1 MPGLHRA
8 PVDPGS
14 LPPEYWNSFE
24 PLYTNPDP
32 PHQHSHP
39 SQPPQL
45 QQIQPAPPQ
54 QQHATPMGIS
64 WDHPMFSQTPQS
76 RSPLPTPQEQNHGI
90 YTSATPQSWRTNPLQ
105 SQQIIH
111 PAPQTYSMN
120 QQYRQAQFPHAQPA
134 FDSQPLPSSDN
145 SHFQSYTFPR
155 GYYPPQNLSVPD
167 VFPQSHS
174 PRPTQAQAQPTQ
186 YRSDSHQHQ
195 VPQYTLPAGYPEGT
209 THIPINLAAGYGQ
222 STPTVSEQTINPQF
236 LNSPQQAASQQASL
250 HNNLMYMNPADF
262 ERPEDP
268 KLYTFFRD
276 DLQVPPILGQG
287 QGQGQPQP
295 QPQHKPQPQHQPIAR
310 NQPIAPTTQ
319 YEFIVPLNGQDTV
332 TPVAPVKAAKP
343 KKQPS
348 VKKQSQPKKPTM
360 KGGSKKLD
368 GQSASSSSESDS
380 SDESDLEIQEPEE
393 VSPLPP
399 TRPSE
404 PEAAARYDALKA
416 VWSPRN
422 RHPNVDKVKSALVA
436 FKDVVKAVR
445 DAWKES
451 SQAMKVAENK
461 GDNDKAAQLKKNV
474 VLQRRLMDVVIST
487 TQEQGHPV
495 IVEKYVLSLPSS
507 LSFPHL
513 ACPRGH
519 RSLKRIES
527 LSHVIYLVWALAY
540 KNLCVLKH
548 ETKEDRMPI
557 LVQTSYL
564 LPSLYRCP
572 KLGEHPMAVA
582 ALYSFLL
589 DRHQASDIDGTL
601 TVNILKLLSRFVTM
615 DEDVLQKTNVAK
627 LLPRFVKKGGPT
639 VKELAQK
646 IMDNAAASTKRK
658 LEAGKSA
665 SKDGSPKTPV
675 PDGSV
680 PDGRGGEATG
690 SKRPREGEGN
700 GQPATKRMVVTANPK
715 PAAKPNSTVVSGV
728 SKRPQEVGQD
738 NKPAAANAAR
748 PKANIIAPKPTS
760 LFGSLSSASKRPGTS
775 NAERAAAAAAA
786 AKASNPAEKKESQL
800 PPPRPTFSFGDL
812 MADLN
817 KQKDP
822 APAQPA
828 EDRPPETEEER
839 KKRLRKEARRK
850 LRVTWKPDASLTEVR
865 LFTHDPEEELGP
877 GDHLGDVK
885 GEGSVLKL
893 HRDLDELEEEDDG
906 GIREEQLSDYYEP
919 SEIDNGDI
927 APDDRSRN
935 YIKRGGTAEP
945 TSPEKNA
952 QEHREATT
960 LMVFYTSP
968 ADVPS
973 TPKEPPPADAED
985 TAPEVVSFGEL
996 PDHVKAR
1003 QDRYFAM
1010 VNPQPAP
1017 APQSAPNAPFD
1028 ISNLLKIIQSAPQQQ
1043 STPPLPQP
1051 QVAQAP
1057 MSDLER
1063 TFSMFR
1069 QQQQQ
1074 QPPPPPQAPL
1084 LQLPQ
1089 FPPASQPPSAQG
1101 VDFQGLLSIF
1111 NAQKQMQPAPI
1122 VPQAQPSQPSIA
1134 PNLAAII
1141 SQLTGQ
1147 NQSAAANGHPPPGH
1161 YEDPER
1167 KRIRET
1173 GGYDG
1178 NDDERFNSKRSRS
1191 NEPNKK
1197 HPKAGLVPCRY
1208 WREGKCRKG
1217 DECTFRHDPLD

>member
-1 MPGLHRA
+1 MEQSPPQNIMPGLHRA

-209 THIPINLAAGYGQ
+209 T
-222 STPTVSEQTINPQF
+222 
-236 LNSPQQAASQQASL
+236 
-250 HNNLMYMNPADF
+250 
-262 ERPEDP
+262 
-268 KLYTFFRD
+268 
-276 DLQVPPILGQG
+276 
-287 QGQGQPQP
+287 
-295 QPQHKPQPQHQPIAR
+295 
-310 NQPIAPTTQ
+310 
-319 YEFIVPLNGQDTV
+319 
-332 TPVAPVKAAKP
+332 
-343 KKQPS
+343 KQPS

-527 LSHVIYLVWALAY
+527 LSH
-540 KNLCVLKH
+540 
-548 ETKEDRMPI
+548 
-557 LVQTSYL
+557 
-564 LPSLYRCP
+564 
-572 KLGEHPMAVA
+572 
-582 ALYSFLL
+582 
-589 DRHQASDIDGTL
+589 
-601 TVNILKLLSRFVTM
+601 LLSRFVTM

-665 SKDGSPKTPV
+665 SKDGSPKTSV

-715 PAAKPNSTVVSGV
+715 PAAKPNSTAVSGV

-786 AKASNPAEKKESQL
+786 AKASNPAEKKESQP

-828 EDRPPETEEER
+828 EDRPPESEEER

-1089 FPPASQPPSAQG
+1089 FPPASQPPGAQG

-1141 SQLTGQ
+1141 SQLTSQ

-1197 HPKAGLVPCRY
+1197 H
-1208 WREGKCRKG
+1208 
-1217 DECTFRHDPLD
+1217 

>member
-1 MPGLHRA
+1 MEQSPPQNIMPGLHRA

-209 THIPINLAAGYGQ
+209 THIPINFAAGYGQ

-287 QGQGQPQP
+287 Q
-295 QPQHKPQPQHQPIAR
+295 
-310 NQPIAPTTQ
+310 
-319 YEFIVPLNGQDTV
+319 GQDTV

-495 IVEKYVLSLPSS
+495 IVEK
-507 LSFPHL
+507 
-513 ACPRGH
+513 
-519 RSLKRIES
+519 
-527 LSHVIYLVWALAY
+527 
-540 KNLCVLKH
+540 
-548 ETKEDRMPI
+548 
-557 LVQTSYL
+557 
-564 LPSLYRCP
+564 
-572 KLGEHPMAVA
+572 LGEHPMAVA

-589 DRHQASDIDGTL
+589 DRHQASDIDGAL

-665 SKDGSPKTPV
+665 SKDGSPKTSV

-715 PAAKPNSTVVSGV
+715 PAAKPNSTAVSGV

-786 AKASNPAEKKESQL
+786 AKASNPAEKKESQP

-828 EDRPPETEEER
+828 EDRPPESEEER

-1063 TFSMFR
+1063 TFSISHR
-1069 QQQQQ
+1069 
-1074 QPPPPPQAPL
+1074 
-1084 LQLPQ
+1084 
-1089 FPPASQPPSAQG
+1089 
-1101 VDFQGLLSIF
+1101 LLSL
-1111 NAQKQMQPAPI
+1111 QMQPAPI

-1141 SQLTGQ
+1141 SQLTSQ

>member
-1 MPGLHRA
+1 MNGSMEQSPPQNIMPGLHRA

-64 WDHPMFSQTPQS
+64 WDHPMFSQTPQT

-90 YTSATPQSWRTNPLQ
+90 YTSATPQSWRTTPLQ

-111 PAPQTYSMN
+111 STPQTFSMN

-174 PRPTQAQAQPTQ
+174 PRPAQAQAQPTQ

-195 VPQYTLPAGYPEGT
+195 VPQYSLPAGYPEGN
-209 THIPINLAAGYGQ
+209 THIPINFAAGYGQ

-250 HNNLMYMNPADF
+250 QNNLLYMNPADF

-268 KLYTFFRD
+268 KLYSFFRD
-276 DLQVPPILGQG
+276 DLQVPQILGQG

-295 QPQHKPQPQHQPIAR
+295 QHTPQPQPRPQPIAR
-310 NQPIAPTTQ
+310 TQPIAPTTQ

-332 TPVAPVKAAKP
+332 TPVAPVKATKP

-348 VKKQSQPKKPTM
+348 VKKQPQPKKPTM

-368 GQSASSSSESDS
+368 GQSASSSESDS
-380 SDESDLEIQEPEE
+380 SDESDLEIEEPEE

-445 DAWKES
+445 DSWKES

-474 VLQRRLMDVVIST
+474 VLQRRLMDVVVST
-487 TQEQGHPV
+487 TQEQGHPT
-495 IVEKYVLSLPSS
+495 IVE
-507 LSFPHL
+507 
-513 ACPRGH
+513 
-519 RSLKRIES
+519 
-527 LSHVIYLVWALAY
+527 
-540 KNLCVLKH
+540 
-548 ETKEDRMPI
+548 
-557 LVQTSYL
+557 
-564 LPSLYRCP
+564 

-627 LLPRFVKKGGPT
+627 LLPRFVKKGGPA

-665 SKDGSPKTPV
+665 SKDGSPKPSV
-675 PDGSV
+675 ADEPV
-680 PDGRGGEATG
+680 PDGRGGEGTG

-700 GQPATKRMVVTANPK
+700 GQPATKRMVVPAHPK

-738 NKPAAANAAR
+738 SKPAAANAAR

-786 AKASNPAEKKESQL
+786 KASNPAEKKEP

-822 APAQPA
+822 APVQPA

-906 GIREEQLSDYYEP
+906 GIREEQLFDYYEP

-927 APDDRSRN
+927 APDDRARN

-945 TSPEKNA
+945 TSPEKSA

-973 TPKEPPPADAED
+973 TPKEPPPAEAED

-996 PDHVKAR
+996 PDHVKTR

-1010 VNPQPAP
+1010 VNPKPAP

-1043 STPPLPQP
+1043 STPPLAQP

-1084 LQLPQ
+1084 LQMPQ
-1089 FPPASQPPSAQG
+1089 FPPASQPQAAQG

-1122 VPQAQPSQPSIA
+1122 VPQVQPSQPSIA

-1141 SQLTGQ
+1141 SQLTSQ